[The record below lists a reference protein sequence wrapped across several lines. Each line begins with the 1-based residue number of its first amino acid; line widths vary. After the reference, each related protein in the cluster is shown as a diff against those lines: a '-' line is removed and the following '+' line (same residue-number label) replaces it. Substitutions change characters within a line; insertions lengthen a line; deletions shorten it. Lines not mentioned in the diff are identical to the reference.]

1 MLQLWLFKPNP
12 FSLDVKFNEE
22 GTKIIASRFMIQAVN
37 IIDGNMEKDMVR
49 DLRRI
54 CDESHLNVSVFH
66 PYFVFFDQVTRMN
79 FAMLR
84 RVVAVTLEQHD
95 CHNRKHDFCRPIV
108 VLLSFGITRIRF

>member
-1 MLQLWLFKPNP
+1 MWLFKPNP
-12 FSLDVKFNEE
+12 FSLDVKFNDD

-66 PYFVFFDQVTRMN
+66 PYFVFFDQVSNLNKPWN
-79 FAMLR
+79 FDPKIKK
-84 RVVAVTLEQHD
+84 VNCCISYVE
-95 CHNRKHDFCRPIV
+95 NYIV
-108 VLLSFGITRIRF
+108 NFEGK